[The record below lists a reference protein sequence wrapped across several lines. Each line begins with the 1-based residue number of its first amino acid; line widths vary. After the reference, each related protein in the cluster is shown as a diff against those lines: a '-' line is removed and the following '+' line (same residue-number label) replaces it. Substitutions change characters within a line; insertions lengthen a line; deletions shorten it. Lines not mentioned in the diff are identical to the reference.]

1 MYHFFVEARQ
11 KDGET
16 IRITGTDVN
25 HIGNVLRM
33 HPGEQILISD
43 EDRTDYLCEIAQIGR
58 DEVLAA
64 ILETRSENHELPS
77 KIVLFQG
84 LPKADKM
91 ELIIQK
97 AVELG
102 AAQVVPVAMKR
113 SVVKLD
119 AKKEKT
125 KLARWQAL
133 AESAAKQSKRSLIPE
148 VTGVKTLSEA
158 LELAKELDVFL
169 VPYESAEGIRKTR
182 AVLAGLQPGQSI
194 GVLIGPEGG
203 FEPAEAQAAEEAGG
217 TIISLGKRILRTETA
232 GISLLGTLMLQL
244 EQDEGYTE
252 ESGAKDRS

>member
-11 KDGET
+11 KDGEM

-58 DEVLAA
+58 DEVLAM

-133 AESAAKQSKRSLIPE
+133 AESAATVSY
-148 VTGVKTLSEA
+148 TH
-158 LELAKELDVFL
+158 LDVYKRQGERCQL
-169 VPYESAEGIRKTR
+169 
-182 AVLAGLQPGQSI
+182 
-194 GVLIGPEGG
+194 
-203 FEPAEAQAAEEAGG
+203 
-217 TIISLGKRILRTETA
+217 SLSKE
-232 GISLLGTLMLQL
+232 
-244 EQDEGYTE
+244 
-252 ESGAKDRS
+252 